1 MAYRPPGSQD
11 SKDGLSGSA
20 GGAGDTKPPP
30 MPEESGKSKVASWLT
45 SQSST
50 MQAMVKL
57 EGLKTEKK
65 DVMTLSDS
73 DDVQTIS
80 SGSEDNKEQGR
91 QAQGPV
97 KRQVTVKST
106 RGFAL
111 KSTHGLVE
119 NLKGALEFLSMDNGA
134 MDNFMKQQV
143 SEIQK
148 TKDKANRLET
158 EIGAQFEKMH
168 AFLRK
173 REAEVKR
180 ELLNEERKCLES
192 MDKNLVVIRDRL
204 MGRRETEVVLLSVLA
219 IAEPDYYLQFSLH
232 RHESEEDT
240 SCADIRVNDLQVT
253 PDSLCLGPY
262 ETHLQF
268 FMWKDMLQV
277 IRSVPEPLAMKNDRK
292 GNLIVSAEGSSVWP
306 VDKET
311 GFQLWSNA
319 SSEAT
324 TVSREWFHY
333 GQHYWEVHVRG
344 KLDF

>member
-1 MAYRPPGSQD
+1 MES
-11 SKDGLSGSA
+11 SI
-20 GGAGDTKPPP
+20 GDTSLNLP
-30 MPEESGKSKVASWLT
+30 
-45 SQSST
+45 
-50 MQAMVKL
+50 
-57 EGLKTEKK
+57 
-65 DVMTLSDS
+65 
-73 DDVQTIS
+73 
-80 SGSEDNKEQGR
+80 
-91 QAQGPV
+91 
-97 KRQVTVKST
+97 KRQ
-106 RGFAL
+106 RGL
-111 KSTHGLVE
+111 G
-119 NLKGALEFLSMDNGA
+119 
-134 MDNFMKQQV
+134 
-143 SEIQK
+143 
-148 TKDKANRLET
+148 RLET

-204 MGRRETEVVLLSVLA
+204 MGRRETEAVLLSALA
-219 IAEPDYYLQFSLH
+219 IAEPDYYLQ
-232 RHESEEDT
+232 ESVDKHVLSSET
-240 SCADIRVNDLQVT
+240 HISVNDLQVT

-292 GNLIVSAEGSSVWP
+292 GNLIVSVEGSSVWP

-311 GFQLWSNA
+311 GFKLWPNA

-333 GQHYWEVHVRG
+333 GQHYWEVHVGG
-344 KLDF
+344 KLDWTLGVRSFLWKGKGYIFRAEGAELLELSLDLRVKPSKVGLYLDSER